1 MAKKLKYLWV
11 FLIPLCAYW
20 SFYSHGMGSF
30 LLLFF
35 AFGIIPLLELYFP
48 PDEKNL
54 SKMEEELLKDDKYY
68 DILIYGV
75 VPIQYA
81 LLFLFLWRLQT
92 THLSW
97 LTIAGYITTMGILN
111 GVFGINVAHELG
123 HRVKPHEKILAKLL
137 LLSTLYM
144 HFYIEHNRGHHKNVS
159 TPHDP
164 ASAKRNES
172 VYTFWFRSIIYSYL
186 SAWKLEIQRLKNKN
200 LPFWSFHNE
209 MLRFQIFQI
218 AFVLGILLFTNT
230 FVTLCFL
237 LASIMGWLLLETV
250 NYIEHYG
257 LARKEIKPN
266 IYERV
271 MPHHS
276 WNSNHILGRIFLFEL
291 SRHSDHHYKASRK
304 YQILAHHEK
313 SPQMPTGYP
322 GMMLLA
328 LIPPLW
334 FYVMN
339 KHIDKYFLKHPDL
352 HPVL

>member
-11 FLIPLCAYW
+11 ILIPYCAYV
-20 SFYSHGMGSF
+20 SFNSTGIKSF

-35 AFGIIPLLELYFP
+35 AFGLIPLLELFFK
-48 PDEKNL
+48 PDKKNL
-54 SKMEEELLKDDKYY
+54 SKLEEELIKDDFYY
-68 DILIYGV
+68 DILVYLV
-75 VPIQYA
+75 VPIQFVLLY
-81 LLFLFLWRLQT
+81 LFLIRLQT
-92 THLSW
+92 PN
-97 LTIAGYITTMGILN
+97 LTWIEISGYICTMGVLN

-123 HRVKPHEKILAKLL
+123 HRVKPYERIFAKLL

-159 TPHDP
+159 TPNDP
-164 ASAKRNES
+164 ASSRRNES
-172 VYTFWFRSIIYSYL
+172 VYAFWLRSIMNSYF
-186 SAWKLEIQRLKNKN
+186 SAWKIEIQRLKNKN
-200 LPFWSFHNE
+200 LSFWSFQNE

-218 AFVLGILLFTNT
+218 VFVLIIYFLTNG
-230 FVTLCFL
+230 FVTLCFFI
-237 LASIMGWLLLETV
+237 ASIFGWLLLETV

-304 YQILAHHEK
+304 YQILRHHENA
-313 SPQMPTGYP
+313 PQMPTGYP
-322 GMMLLA
+322 GMMILS

-334 FYVMN
+334 FYFMN
-339 KHIDKYFLKHPDL
+339 KHIDNYFHA
-352 HPVL
+352 H